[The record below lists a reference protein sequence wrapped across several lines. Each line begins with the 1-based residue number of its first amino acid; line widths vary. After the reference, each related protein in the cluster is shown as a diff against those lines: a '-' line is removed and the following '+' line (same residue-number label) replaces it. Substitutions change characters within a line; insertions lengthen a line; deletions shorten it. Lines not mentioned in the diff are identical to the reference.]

1 MQLLTLAAA
10 AAVACACLSA
20 PATAPSDQ
28 PPPIDPMAEK
38 VATTCVGCHELT
50 IITASHFDSAK
61 WSETVD
67 QMVSK
72 GAQVSDEDYDP
83 LVAYLTATY
92 GPATPS
98 P

>member
-1 MQLLTLAAA
+1 MRLLSLAAA
-10 AAVACACLSA
+10 AAVMCACVPA
-20 PATAPSDQ
+20 PATSPPEQ
-28 PPPIDPMAEK
+28 PLPINPMAEK
-38 VATTCVGCHELT
+38 VATSCVGCHDMA

-92 GPATPS
+92 GPAAPS
-98 P
+98 Q